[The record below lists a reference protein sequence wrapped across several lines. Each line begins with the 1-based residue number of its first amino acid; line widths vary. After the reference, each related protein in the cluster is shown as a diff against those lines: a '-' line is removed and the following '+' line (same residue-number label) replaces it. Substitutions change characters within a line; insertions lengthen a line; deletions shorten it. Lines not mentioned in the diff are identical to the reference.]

1 LKLRVL
7 KEVIWVGSSLNDLK
21 TFSSEVKDEIGFS
34 LYLVQKGKTP
44 QNAKP
49 FHGLGAGVMEI
60 VCDFNT
66 DTYRVVYA
74 LKIGKA
80 VYVLHSFQKKSKSGI
95 RTPQKEVDLI
105 RQRLKIAK
113 TIAAKRGS

>member
-1 LKLRVL
+1 
-7 KEVIWVGSSLNDLK
+7 
-21 TFSSEVKDEIGFS
+21 
-34 LYLVQKGKTP
+34 
-44 QNAKP
+44 
-49 FHGLGAGVMEI
+49 
-60 VCDFNT
+60 
-66 DTYRVVYA
+66 VYA

>member
-1 LKLRVL
+1 MRLL
-7 KEVIWVGSSLNDLK
+7 KEVIWVGSSLKDLK

-34 LYLVQKGKTP
+34 LHLAQEGKTP

-74 LKIGKA
+74 LKIGNA
-80 VYVLHSFQKKSKSGI
+80 LYVLHSFQKKSKSGI
-95 RTPQKEVDLI
+95 KTPQKEIDLI
-105 RQRLKIAK
+105 KQRLKMAK
-113 TIAAKRGS
+113 KIAAERTD